1 MPKLPPALFG
11 AGGGK
16 KVGAEVRWV
25 PCDLAWGRGELE
37 VRATRTDWR
46 QLPGAVRPR
55 RIGVRGARRGAARQ
69 RQKNPRA
76 VGCLLVVFKHE
87 RWSVKSQRPD

>member
-1 MPKLPPALFG
+1 MPKLPPVLFG

-16 KVGAEVRWV
+16 KVGAEARWV
-25 PCDLAWGRGELE
+25 PCDLAW
-37 VRATRTDWR
+37 
-46 QLPGAVRPR
+46 
-55 RIGVRGARRGAARQ
+55 RRGRRVQIGDSSPARFAHGGSEQ
-69 RQKNPRA
+69 EERGVALPVTVKKNPRA